1 MPGERLWPRPAVARA
16 GSDDH
21 VGEAARPAPLE
32 EGVGEFKGSMQRCD
46 DHTKEGSCNVCV
58 LYVCRRRKPQRSGS
72 AGGGGGSISEIGR
85 AMDRSP
91 GSIFYQLATHG
102 GISPVPRTRSWR
114 ALTLHDREEISRG
127 LASGRS
133 LRAISAG
140 LGRAP
145 STISREVQRHG
156 GRAQYRAAAADVCT
170 WYRAR
175 RPKPCRL
182 ATSAALRALVAAKLA
197 ADWSP
202 QQIAGWLKQT
212 FPDHPHLQVSHETIY
227 VSLFVQSR
235 GVLKKELF
243 THLRRRRRMRQAR
256 QATTAGQ
263 ARGRIIDAVSLRERP
278 AEAADRAVP
287 GHWEGDLLSGA
298 RNSHIATLVERRSR
312 FVLLVRLPGKDTV
325 RVVRAL
331 SRAVRALPA
340 GLMASL
346 TWDRGGELAA
356 HRTLTVATDVHVY
369 FCDPQSP
376 WQRGTNENTNG
387 LLRQYFPRGTDL
399 STYTQADLDAVAQR
413 LNSRPR
419 KTLGYLTPADT
430 LAATVASTG

>member
-1 MPGERLWPRPAVARA
+1 M
-16 GSDDH
+16 
-21 VGEAARPAPLE
+21 
-32 EGVGEFKGSMQRCD
+32 
-46 DHTKEGSCNVCV
+46 
-58 LYVCRRRKPQRSGS
+58 
-72 AGGGGGSISEIGR
+72 
-85 AMDRSP
+85 
-91 GSIFYQLATHG
+91 
-102 GISPVPRTRSWR
+102 
-114 ALTLHDREEISRG
+114 
-127 LASGRS
+127 
-133 LRAISAG
+133 
-140 LGRAP
+140 
-145 STISREVQRHG
+145 
-156 GRAQYRAAAADVCT
+156 
-170 WYRAR
+170 
-175 RPKPCRL
+175 
-182 ATSAALRALVAAKLA
+182 
-197 ADWSP
+197 
-202 QQIAGWLKQT
+202 
-212 FPDHPHLQVSHETIY
+212 SHETIY

-263 ARGRIIDAVSLRERP
+263 ARGRIIDAVSIRERP
-278 AEAADRAVP
+278 AAAADRAVP

-356 HRTLTVATDVHVY
+356 HRTFTVATDVHVY

-399 STYTQADLDAVAQR
+399 STYTQADLDAVAQC

>member
-1 MPGERLWPRPAVARA
+1 MITPRRGHATCA
-16 GSDDH
+16 SCTY
-21 VGEAARPAPLE
+21 VGD
-32 EGVGEFKGSMQRCD
+32 G
-46 DHTKEGSCNVCV
+46 N
-58 LYVCRRRKPQRSGS
+58 RSGLGPLA
-72 AGGGGGSISEIGR
+72 AGR
-85 AMDRSP
+85 VHQRDRSCDGP
-91 GSIFYQLATHG
+91 EPRSIFYQLATHG

-312 FVLLVRLPGKDTV
+312 FVLLVRLPGKGHCQ
-325 RVVRAL
+325 L
-331 SRAVRALPA
+331 
-340 GLMASL
+340 
-346 TWDRGGELAA
+346 
-356 HRTLTVATDVHVY
+356 
-369 FCDPQSP
+369 
-376 WQRGTNENTNG
+376 NESG
-387 LLRQYFPRGTDL
+387 PE
-399 STYTQADLDAVAQR
+399 
-413 LNSRPR
+413 
-419 KTLGYLTPADT
+419 
-430 LAATVASTG
+430 